1 MYDKNRNKMCQLVLK
16 LPHLTQQH
24 VSHDKILASL
34 PRFVLWFQIQH
45 NMWCTTWGSL
55 DNKKMWWVFFSG
67 TVKSDHYVKFPLQIV
82 TRNVMA
88 NIIPL
93 VVSAK
98 HLFEKE
104 RSPLLKDLLLYLK
117 ELMQDYRNEISGKK
131 FFIIQLKFL
140 QKYFPISVLCNI
152 IWYCVG
158 LRAMWYSTYPSNHGV
173 LLLAFKQWD
182 TGYFVWEETRRCCG
196 NG

>member
-1 MYDKNRNKMCQLVLK
+1 ME
-16 LPHLTQQH
+16 
-24 VSHDKILASL
+24 
-34 PRFVLWFQIQH
+34 
-45 NMWCTTWGSL
+45 
-55 DNKKMWWVFFSG
+55 
-67 TVKSDHYVKFPLQIV
+67 
-82 TRNVMA
+82 
-88 NIIPL
+88 NIIPI

-152 IWYCVG
+152 I
-158 LRAMWYSTYPSNHGV
+158 
-173 LLLAFKQWD
+173 
-182 TGYFVWEETRRCCG
+182 
-196 NG
+196 